1 MGKIE
6 RRRRG
11 LLGVGAF
18 GAALIAIL
26 LLRTE
31 ETPVAS
37 APAATAT
44 AEIPIAP
51 APAPDARTTGAPLP
65 VHNAPIGVRQSYI
78 VQASSL
84 DLARRAVERA
94 GGIVT
99 GELDIIRAVG
109 AELDSREL
117 ATLWNEPVDG
127 LRVYDDATVTTSDT
141 TATPPETYYPTQV
154 GASPLH
160 TGGVTGN
167 GVTVAVLDT
176 GVWQEKGPLQ
186 QSSSGRNPRVLA
198 QYDAILA
205 RENPQAYSSPS
216 LDKYSRDIDDRSGHG
231 THISSIIA
239 SSGIAASGNYQGVA
253 PGVNL
258 VSVRVLD
265 SQGTGRYFDVIAGI
279 QWAVRERLAY
289 GIRVINLSLSA
300 TPNSHYWDDPLNQAV
315 MSAWASGIVVVVAAG
330 NRGPEPMTI
339 GVPGNVPYVITV
351 GAVTDNYEPF
361 QPSEYRLA
369 SFSSAGPTYEG
380 FVKPEVVAMGG
391 HIRAYAPD
399 DGTLAQRFPQWLDA
413 RYPDLTMSGT
423 SQAAAVISGVV
434 ALMLDVDPSLEPD
447 DVKCRIMKS
456 AHPAVKAKKKLAYSV
471 FQQGTGLVNAHEAV
485 YSTASGCANRGLD
498 VALDLAGL
506 RHYGGRANRGLNV
519 APDHAE
525 SGHDEGNAKR
535 NADGDYY
542 IMEIEPEPGLQGG
555 PENRPGNRP
564 LRGKPMVG
572 VAWVHDGLFW
582 DGGPPSS
589 RGHTW
594 RDAYTWGGSYPWS
607 DAYTWGGGYTW
618 SDSHTSSSSSTPSA
632 GGSGIEPA
640 PQE

>member
-18 GAALIAIL
+18 GAALIAML
-26 LLRTE
+26 LLRAG

-44 AEIPIAP
+44 DGIPIAP
-51 APAPDARTTGAPLP
+51 APAAPDARTTGAPLP

-117 ATLWNEPVDG
+117 AALWNDPVDG
-127 LRVYDDATVTTSDT
+127 LRVYDDATVRASDT
-141 TATPPETYYPTQV
+141 TTAPPETYYPTQV

-160 TGGVTGN
+160 TGGVTGK

-198 QYDAILA
+198 QYDVILA
-205 RENPQAYSSPS
+205 RENPQAYSLLS
-216 LDKYSRDIDDRSGHG
+216 LNKYSRDIDDRNGHG
-231 THISSIIA
+231 THVSSIIA
-239 SSGIAASGNYQGVA
+239 SSGIAASGRYQGVA

-265 SQGTGRYFDVIAGI
+265 SQGAGRYFDVIAGI
-279 QWAVRERLAY
+279 QWALRQRLTY

-300 TPNSHYWDDPLNQAV
+300 TPNSRYWDDPLNQAV
-315 MSAWASGIVVVVAAG
+315 MSAWAAGIVVVVAAG

-339 GVPGNVPYVITV
+339 GVPGNVPYVITA
-351 GAVTDNYEPF
+351 GAVTDSYQPFEPR
-361 QPSEYRLA
+361 EYRLA

-399 DGTLAQRFPQWLDA
+399 DGTLAQRFPQWVDT
-413 RYPDLTMSGT
+413 RYPDMTMSGT
-423 SQAAAVISGVV
+423 SQAAAITSGVV
-434 ALMLDVDPSLEPD
+434 ALMLDANPWLTPNN
-447 DVKCRIMKS
+447 VKCRLMES
-456 AHPAVKAKKKLAYSV
+456 ARPAVRADGTLAYSV
-471 FQQGTGLVNAHEAV
+471 FQQGAGLVNAHDAV
-485 YSTASGCANRGLD
+485 YSTASNCANRGLD
-498 VALDLAGL
+498 VALDLAGIK
-506 RHYGGRANRGLNV
+506 HYGGRANR
-519 APDHAE
+519 D
-525 SGHDEGNAKR
+525 
-535 NADGDYY
+535 ADGNYY
-542 IMEIEPEPGLQGG
+542 IMEVEPDPGPVGG
-555 PENRPGNRP
+555 LLGGLVNLLGNLP
-564 LRGKPMVG
+564 LLGQLVVG
-572 VAWVHDGLFW
+572 LASVLDGLLW
-582 DGGPPSS
+582 DGSPPSS
-589 RGHTW
+589 TGHTW
-594 RDAYTWGGSYPWS
+594 SDDYTWGGGYTWS

-618 SDSHTSSSSSTPSA
+618 SDSYTSSSGSTPSA
-632 GGSGIEPA
+632 GNSGIEPA